1 MDELCGSSALLTTN
15 TNNHHHQHHH
25 HHHSISS
32 LIQRNEVQH
41 GHVKVPDL
49 ITSPVASGTH
59 QQHSD
64 GNRRRDRESKKQ
76 RRNRTTFTTF
86 QLHELEQAFERCHYP
101 DVYARELLAQKVKL
115 PEVRVQVWFQN
126 RRAKWR
132 RQDKAESSAIAD
144 LPPVRHNTAGGIPSW
159 AWMTHPDDFSGLMHP
174 FVPQSNGLPGP
185 DMVMKPPSSFCFG
198 YLPTATPTANT
209 YTGITGSGIG
219 GTPSFP
225 DIELQEGVHS
235 ENQKNIYSNNMI
247 V

>member
-1 MDELCGSSALLTTN
+1 MDELCGSSSALLTTN
-15 TNNHHHQHHH
+15 ASNHHH

-41 GHVKVPDL
+41 GHAKIPDL
-49 ITSPVASGTH
+49 LTSSPIASGTH
-59 QQHSD
+59 QQHND
-64 GNRRRDRESKKQ
+64 GSRRRDRESKKQ

-144 LPPVRHNTAGGIPSW
+144 LPPVLHSTPGIPSW

-198 YLPTATPTANT
+198 YLPAATPTTNT
-209 YTGITGSGIG
+209 YASVTGSGIS

-225 DIELQEGVHS
+225 DIEQQGGVHS
-235 ENQKNIYSNNMI
+235 EQKNIYSNNMI

>member
-1 MDELCGSSALLTTN
+1 MMDELCGSSALLTTS
-15 TNNHHHQHHH
+15 TNHH

-32 LIQRNEVQH
+32 LIQRNEIQH
-41 GHVKVPDL
+41 GNIKIPDL
-49 ITSPVASGTH
+49 VSSPITSGAQ
-59 QQHSD
+59 QQHGD
-64 GNRRRDRESKKQ
+64 GNKRRDRELKKQ

-144 LPPVRHNTAGGIPSW
+144 LPPVRHSTPAIPSW
-159 AWMTHPDDFSGLMHP
+159 AWMAHPDDFSGLMHP
-174 FVPQSNGLPGP
+174 FVPQSNGLPSS
-185 DMVMKPPSSFCFG
+185 DMAVKAPSSFCFG
-198 YLPTATPTANT
+198 YLPTATANA
-209 YTGITGSGIG
+209 YTGVTGGG
-219 GTPSFP
+219 VVGTPSFS
-225 DIELQEGVHS
+225 DIELQNSAHNE
-235 ENQKNIYSNNMI
+235 QKNIYTNNNMI